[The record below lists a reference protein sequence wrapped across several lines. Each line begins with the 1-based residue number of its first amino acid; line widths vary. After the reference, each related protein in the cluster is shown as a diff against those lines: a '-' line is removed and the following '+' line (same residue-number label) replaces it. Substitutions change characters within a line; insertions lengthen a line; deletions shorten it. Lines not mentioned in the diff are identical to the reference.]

1 MFELLLRRLAAL
13 GPLLLVLEDLHW
25 ADRSTLEFLS
35 FLARNLR
42 RERIAVLASYRT
54 DGLPAELQRLFAEL
68 ARVRTVTRIELEPL
82 TPPEVVRQLDAIAAE
97 PVPSALAAELH
108 ARAGG
113 NPFFVEELFAARG
126 DDGLP
131 PSVADA
137 VLTRVPPEARRTLEL
152 IAAAGGRLEHAQL
165 DAPEALHAA
174 LDAGL
179 LVRERDDRGV
189 AFRHGLI
196 GEALYARLLPAERLA
211 LHRELAEALP
221 DDAPAA
227 TRALQCHLAGLHA
240 EALAASVT
248 AGLDAARA
256 NAFAEAG
263 AHFERALALWDD
275 GAPLPL
281 DRVGLLAHAAQAAR
295 FTGAHERALA
305 RCREAIA
312 ATDDPVREALLW
324 ERLGEYHFWDDEA
337 ALECYRHALRLL
349 GPGPSPERS
358 RLLAAEGHALMGLR
372 RWSESRERCEAALD
386 AGAGPRITLAVVL
399 AFLGDA
405 EAGEA
410 YVREAL
416 ALATTGEDRAR
427 AYMHLGELL
436 RVRGDHAGALA
447 AMIEGEEVAA
457 RLGMRGA
464 YGSFMYVN
472 AAADL
477 LRLGRWDEAAERLA
491 EAGRMQLGLTGRVM
505 LHATAAQL
513 HALRGETAEAHRAL
527 ARVPDAALP
536 SEFVAPLG
544 AARATLALAERDP
557 GAALAHVEAALAAIG
572 DAHDPLY
579 VPELYSLGARAAA
592 ALAPAPGTALLERLD
607 AVLALARPP
616 DALAHRALA
625 RAELTGAG
633 WDEAARAFDA
643 LAEPYP
649 AAYARLRAAEAA
661 LPSDRAAAASALA
674 RAHAAALALGAT
686 PLREDAEALARRAR
700 LALDGPPVPPVV
712 PAGGLTAR
720 ETDVLRA
727 LAEGLTNRQ
736 IAARLFISQKTVAAH
751 LAHIFGKLGVH
762 TRVEAAGRAQ
772 RLGVLE

>member
-1 MFELLLRRLAAL
+1 MGPRLSSGDIVGRDAALAGIDRLLTDLPGVLLLAGEAGIGKTRLAGAAEERAAGFTVLRGGAIELGGAELAYGPLIAALRDVPEAFSDLPAAPGSQGRVFELLLRRLAAL

-113 NPFFVEELFAARG
+113 NPFFAEELFAARG

-275 GAPLPL
+275 DAPLPL

-491 EAGRMQLGLTGRVM
+491 EAGRRTLSASSACT
-505 LHATAAQL
+505 
-513 HALRGETAEAHRAL
+513 RAS
-527 ARVPDAALP
+527 R
-536 SEFVAPLG
+536 
-544 AARATLALAERDP
+544 RP
-557 GAALAHVEAALAAIG
+557 GARNGWACWSE
-572 DAHDPLY
+572 
-579 VPELYSLGARAAA
+579 
-592 ALAPAPGTALLERLD
+592 PAPSGRSPTPCGRRSPPWC
-607 AVLALARPP
+607 AVTRPRS
-616 DALAHRALA
+616 RAV
-625 RAELTGAG
+625 
-633 WDEAARAFDA
+633 WC
-643 LAEPYP
+643 PCP
-649 AAYARLRAAEAA
+649 
-661 LPSDRAAAASALA
+661 PSPSAASA
-674 RAHAAALALGAT
+674 R
-686 PLREDAEALARRAR
+686 
-700 LALDGPPVPPVV
+700 
-712 PAGGLTAR
+712 PAC
-720 ETDVLRA
+720 
-727 LAEGLTNRQ
+727 
-736 IAARLFISQKTVAAH
+736 
-751 LAHIFGKLGVH
+751 
-762 TRVEAAGRAQ
+762 
-772 RLGVLE
+772 